1 VVFQSQASCVALVS
15 SGTGMQNLWWRR
27 LKAHLPAFG
36 SVGTARAVVKNV
48 RRRKTA
54 FVVVDGIARYS
65 WSSCAIFWGR
75 VSDEGN

>member
-1 VVFQSQASCVALVS
+1 
-15 SGTGMQNLWWRR
+15 MQNLWWRR

-54 FVVVDGIARYS
+54 FVVVDGVARYS
-65 WSSCAIFWGR
+65 WSSCAIFLGPCFR
-75 VSDEGN
+75 RGELAKKPEGYY